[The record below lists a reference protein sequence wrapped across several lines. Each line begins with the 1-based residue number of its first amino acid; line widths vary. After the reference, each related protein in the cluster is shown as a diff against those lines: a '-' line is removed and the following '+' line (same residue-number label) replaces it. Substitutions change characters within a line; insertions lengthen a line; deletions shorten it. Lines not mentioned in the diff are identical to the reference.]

1 MHELFKK
8 FPDAEVVLALE
19 PEELGQHLLGF
30 IKARTEPTHHP
41 RNLISEVTITNP
53 SHGVVGYSENYR
65 HELELAIREALS
77 WLAVA
82 GLIVEDPR
90 QDEWF
95 MVSRKGRRM
104 QEPQDFVHHELTGML
119 PQKFLHSALK
129 DTVWIPFI
137 KGEFDVAVFLA
148 MKAVEVAVRDASKLP
163 ATEVGTSLARKAFH
177 ADTGVLTDQRQPFAE
192 REALAHLFAGA
203 IGYYKNPQSH
213 RDVEIENPLEALEI
227 ILLANHLLKIVDS
240 RKAFA
245 PGYFDAS

>member
-1 MHELFKK
+1 
-8 FPDAEVVLALE
+8 
-19 PEELGQHLLGF
+19 LGQHLLGF
-30 IKARTEPTHHP
+30 LNNRTEGRYHLG
-41 RNLISEVTITNP
+41 NLVGEVVTTDRF
-53 SHGVVGYSENYR
+53 SHEPGYPMES
-65 HELELAIREALS
+65 LTPIKQAVSEALA
-77 WLAVA
+77 WLLAS
-82 GLIVEDPR
+82 GLIVQELP
-90 QDEWF
+90 EATYL
-95 MVSRKGRRM
+95 VSRRGKRM
-104 QEPQDFVHHELTGML
+104 QEPQDFIHHELSKML

-163 ATEVGTSLARKAFH
+163 ATEVGTSLARRAFH

-213 RDVEIENPLEALEI
+213 RDVEIDNPLEALEI

-240 RKAFA
+240 RRSLV
-245 PGYFDAS
+245 PGYF